1 MDERLLY
8 DNVFSEPVDISDTPW
23 SVNNLLFE
31 EDIKSDSDDDIKDLF
46 NWGGKIEDVVSTAT
60 SQRKI
65 KDLSDEEIKNLRVQE
80 LNKLLRGMP
89 REEAAKIRRKRR
101 NLKNRG
107 YALTCR
113 RRRQQF
119 QEDLFNENQLLKKQL
134 EDDRE
139 KLCKVLKERSEYKKK
154 FLQLQS
160 DCRKELM
167 MKHLVP
173 PNFFLELDNLA

>member
-8 DNVFSEPVDISDTPW
+8 DVFSEPVDISDTPW
-23 SVNNLLFE
+23 SINNLLFE
-31 EDIKSDSDDDIKDLF
+31 EDIKSDSDDDIIDLF
-46 NWGGKIEDVVSTAT
+46 NGEGKIEEAVSTVT
-60 SQRKI
+60 THRKI

-89 REEAAKIRRKRR
+89 REEAAKIRRRRR

-113 RRRQQF
+113 KRRQQF

-154 FLQLQS
+154 LLQLQS
-160 DCRKELM
+160 DCKKELL

-173 PNFFLELDNLA
+173 PNFFLELGKRA

>member
-8 DNVFSEPVDISDTPW
+8 DNVFPEPVDISDTPW
-23 SVNNLLFE
+23 SMDNLLFE
-31 EDIKSDSDDDIKDLF
+31 EDIKSDSDDDITDLF
-46 NWGGKIEDVVSTAT
+46 NGGKIEDVVSTT
-60 SQRKI
+60 GTQRKI
-65 KDLSDEEIKNLRVQE
+65 KDLSDEEIKNLRVQD
-80 LNKLLRGMP
+80 LNKLLRGIP
-89 REEAAKIRRKRR
+89 REEAVKIRRKRR

-134 EDDRE
+134 EDGRE
-139 KLCKVLKERSEYKKK
+139 TLCKVLKERSEYKKK

-160 DCRKELM
+160 DCKKELM
-167 MKHLVP
+167 MEHFFL
-173 PNFFLELDNLA
+173 PNFLLESGNLA

>member
-8 DNVFSEPVDISDTPW
+8 DNVFPEPVDISDTPW
-23 SVNNLLFE
+23 SMDNLLFE
-31 EDIKSDSDDDIKDLF
+31 EDIKSDSDDDITDLF
-46 NWGGKIEDVVSTAT
+46 NGGKIEDVVSTT
-60 SQRKI
+60 GTQRKI
-65 KDLSDEEIKNLRVQE
+65 KDLSDEEIKNLRVQD
-80 LNKLLRGMP
+80 LNKLLRGIP
-89 REEAAKIRRKRR
+89 REEAVKIRRKRR

-134 EDDRE
+134 EDGRE
-139 KLCKVLKERSEYKKK
+139 TLCKVLKERSEYKKK

-160 DCRKELM
+160 DCKKELM
-167 MKHLVP
+167 VEHFVL
-173 PNFFLELDNLA
+173 PNFLLESGNLA

>member
-8 DNVFSEPVDISDTPW
+8 DNVFPEPVDISDTPW
-23 SVNNLLFE
+23 SMDNLLFE
-31 EDIKSDSDDDIKDLF
+31 EDIKSDSDDDITDLF
-46 NWGGKIEDVVSTAT
+46 NGGKIEDVVSTT
-60 SQRKI
+60 GTQRKI
-65 KDLSDEEIKNLRVQE
+65 KDLSDEEIKNLRVQD
-80 LNKLLRGMP
+80 LNKLLRGIP
-89 REEAAKIRRKRR
+89 REEAVKIRRKRR

-134 EDDRE
+134 VDGRE
-139 KLCKVLKERSEYKKK
+139 TLCKVLKERSEYKKK

-160 DCRKELM
+160 DCKKELM
-167 MKHLVP
+167 MEPFVL
-173 PNFFLELDNLA
+173 PNFLLESGNLA